1 MAVPYGKYLLERKL
15 TEGGMAEIYLAKPNP
30 SLAPP
35 RIANRPSPLI
45 VKRLFAHHSSEAEF
59 VRMFMNEAKLA
70 TKLKHPNIVDI
81 FDQGESDGT
90 YYLAM
95 EYIHGEDLRGIA
107 QQADAVHK
115 RPPMPLVLRIIID
128 TLAGLHYAHT
138 LVDDD
143 GHPLG
148 LVHRDVSPQNVLVT
162 YDGVTK
168 IIDFGIAKA
177 TRARDMDQ
185 TQAGMIKGKYA
196 YMSPEQTRSDQL
208 DARSDVFSVGTL
220 MWELLTW
227 RRLFKRATD
236 LATLVAVTE
245 EPAPPAGTVNPEVP
259 KDLDDILM
267 RALAMDR
274 EQRFDSAKAFHDA
287 LLDFVQQAGW
297 DASVPALGRYMRE
310 IFADKLSRERRERER
325 EAAFAASMAASA
337 SVPTAVEDRMSS
349 GLPMRNMSGRVP
361 GPPPP
366 PQPGQTGDGANP
378 RRAMTMPL
386 QVISPSQI
394 QQRKAMVVPKSGRDV
409 SQTGLPPVQPPPAGD
424 APSRSSLPLRTTRP
438 PPPAPPARGA
448 GSGLA
453 APASATSMP
462 MRIVP
467 DGSNSFAGGSQG
479 AADAAAASAS
489 APPISQSSAAVAPVP
504 SVPILTPISPADPAL
519 SSGLGLPRLDMPVA
533 AAPTAKPTQP
543 ASGPA
548 SSSAVVPLAQSG
560 GPAAGM
566 ASQSAGM
573 VPARTNR
580 ASVIIAIVLGVLI
593 GVIAVLVMQ
602 LMLSR

>member
-1 MAVPYGKYLLERKL
+1 MAVAVAVPYGKYILDRKL
-15 TEGGMAEIYLAKPNP
+15 TEGGMAEIYLARPNP
-30 SLAPP
+30 ALAPP
-35 RIANRPSPLI
+35 RIASRPSPII

-95 EYIHGEDLRGIA
+95 EFIHGEDLRGIA

-115 RPPMPLVLRIIID
+115 RPPMAIVVRIIID

-138 LVDDD
+138 LADDD
-143 GHPLG
+143 GSPLG

-162 YDGVTK
+162 YEGVTK

-177 TRARDMDQ
+177 TRSRDMDQ

-220 MWELLTW
+220 LWELLTW
-227 RRLFKRATD
+227 RRLFRRATD

-245 EPAPPAGTVNPEVP
+245 EPAPPAATVNPEVP
-259 KDLDDILM
+259 KELDDILM
-267 RALAMDR
+267 RSLSMDR
-274 EQRFDSAKAFHDA
+274 EGRWESAKEFHDA
-287 LLDFVQQAGW
+287 LIDYVERAGW
-297 DASVPALGRYMRE
+297 DASGAALGRYMKE

-337 SVPTAVEDRMSS
+337 SVPSAVEDRMSS
-349 GLPMRNMSGRVP
+349 GMPMRNLSGRVP

-366 PQPGQTGDGANP
+366 PGQSTEGGP

-386 QVISPSQI
+386 QVISASQI
-394 QQRKAMVVPKSGRDV
+394 QQRKAMVVPKSGSRDG
-409 SQTGLPPVQPPPAGD
+409 SQTGVPPVPPGPAD
-424 APSRSSLPLRTTRP
+424 SASRASLPSRMSKP
-438 PPPAPPARGA
+438 PPPPPPRAAGINAPP
-448 GSGLA
+448 
-453 APASATSMP
+453 SATSMP
-462 MRIVP
+462 MRIIP
-467 DGSNSFAGGSQG
+467 DGSSSYAGEAGGQPEAPS
-479 AADAAAASAS
+479 AASAS
-489 APPISQSSAAVAPVP
+489 QAGHSGAGIAPVS
-504 SVPILTPISPADPAL
+504 SVPIMAPMPGVDPSL
-519 SSGLGLPRLDMPVA
+519 SSGLGLPRLDQPVPPAIKPSALANLQPMQSAQAVA
-533 AAPTAKPTQP
+533 A
-543 ASGPA
+543 
-548 SSSAVVPLAQSG
+548 
-560 GPAAGM
+560 
-566 ASQSAGM
+566 ASQSAT
-573 VPARTNR
+573 VVPPVALASQTITAAPARTNR

-593 GVIAVLVMQ
+593 GVIAVLLMQ
-602 LMLSR
+602 IFVLSR